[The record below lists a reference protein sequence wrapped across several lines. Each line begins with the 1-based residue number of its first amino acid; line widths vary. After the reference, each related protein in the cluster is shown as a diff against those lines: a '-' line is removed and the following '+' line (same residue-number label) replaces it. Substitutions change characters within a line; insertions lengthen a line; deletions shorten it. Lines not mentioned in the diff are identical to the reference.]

1 MFGENHTSKTD
12 LFEEVRD
19 AVDVKNTGKVF
30 KKATA
35 FSKKPDSLHKLQFT
49 SSITEF
55 YIVFKSPG
63 IKINP
68 NGISK

>member
-30 KKATA
+30 KKIRP
-35 FSKKPDSLHKLQFT
+35 SPKNLIH
-49 SSITEF
+49 
-55 YIVFKSPG
+55 YINFNLAESF
-63 IKINP
+63 
-68 NGISK
+68 